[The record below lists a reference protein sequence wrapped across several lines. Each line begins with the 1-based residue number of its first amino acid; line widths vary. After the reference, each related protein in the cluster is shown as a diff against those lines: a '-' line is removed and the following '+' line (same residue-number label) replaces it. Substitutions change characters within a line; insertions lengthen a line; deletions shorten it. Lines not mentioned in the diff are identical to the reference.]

1 MAAGPD
7 PAGCSFIPPLA
18 VHARLIVRLSATEP
32 PGNLQYAI
40 VSAMTNAVV
49 AVTLSRWATLKG
61 RPRYLL
67 HPDAC
72 PDLHLY
78 SNRWN
83 IHVLI
88 PLTCK
93 AGLFK

>member
-1 MAAGPD
+1 
-7 PAGCSFIPPLA
+7 
-18 VHARLIVRLSATEP
+18 
-32 PGNLQYAI
+32 
-40 VSAMTNAVV
+40 MTNAVV